1 MVRQLISVPGIGNS
15 VLQCEE
21 TQIGNIKLRV
31 EGKKETAMGVRT
43 SFLYIVFVL
52 LLFFITTLV
61 FSLPAHSSVKVTIG
75 PVADEN
81 KYFLVETGYNYHVLD
96 GNRSK
101 ALDKRLVASPG
112 SNIIPVNFYNPI
124 LFHYVYAAVYHPAY
138 IFETK
143 SLKKMP
149 FHLRRV
155 SLPVFHPRQWRD
167 LMNSGEKIEKAGP
180 NVHIGHVLDHL
191 RLFVGWYIPAMDDAG
206 KKEDL
211 GKHLPLFKDLIEY
224 TKKVSPHT
232 QYNDK
237 SIDTKILEDPEYAKR
252 MYAMEQGKLKEL
264 DTHLREIESM
274 LSLSTE
280 KRMTL
285 RRMQA
290 NMFKTKVIYYN
301 LMTEQDRQ
309 RLRKCLEDHHRGH
322 ITNERSVNRDSWKN
336 TENNITY
343 SVKIGNRYTFKK
355 DKDKEEF
362 QECIGTTIN
371 VDLSTTVDVELRNL
385 KKEVSANFC
394 RKDQEWQLQLIGA
407 ENW

>member
-1 MVRQLISVPGIGNS
+1 
-15 VLQCEE
+15 
-21 TQIGNIKLRV
+21 
-31 EGKKETAMGVRT
+31 MGVRT

-52 LLFFITTLV
+52 LLFFITTLG
-61 FSLPAHSSVKVTIG
+61 FSLPAHSSIKVTIG
-75 PVADEN
+75 PVAHEN

-112 SNIIPVNFYNPI
+112 SSIIPVNFYNPI
-124 LFHYVYAAVYHPAY
+124 SFHYVYAAVFHPAC

-143 SLKKMP
+143 SSKKMP
-149 FHLRRV
+149 FHLRTV
-155 SLPVFHPRQWRD
+155 SLPAFHPKQWRD
-167 LMNSGEKIEKAGP
+167 LMNSGGKIEKAGP

-211 GKHLPLFKDLIEY
+211 GKHLPLFKDLVEY
-224 TKKVSPHT
+224 TRKVLPQT

-237 SIDTKILEDPEYAKR
+237 SIDTKILEDPEYAKH
-252 MYAMEQGKLKEL
+252 MYATEQGKLKEL
-264 DTHLREIESM
+264 DTYLREIVSL
-274 LSLSTE
+274 LSLSPE

-309 RLRKCLEDHHRGH
+309 RLRKCLEDHHRGN
-322 ITNERSVNRDSWKN
+322 ITFGSPVGRDSWKN
-336 TENNITY
+336 TENNIAY
-343 SVKIGNRYTFKK
+343 SVKIGSHYTFKT
-355 DKDKEEF
+355 DKDKEKYLDCLE
-362 QECIGTTIN
+362 TTIN
-371 VDLSTTVDVELRNL
+371 VDLSATVDVELGNL
-385 KKEVSANFC
+385 KKEVRANFC
-394 RKDQEWQLQLIGA
+394 RKDQEWQLQLIGP
-407 ENW
+407 EN